1 MHLRVTTVI
10 GYRLIGFFLSTSYK
24 YCKYLWNSEPIKKWI
39 TKEWHYIYRK
49 YVQIFEFFIN
59 LIIFS
64 NLSRSL
70 SNLFKNF
77 MNTKDQILYNILL
90 LLYESYKMIFFV
102 RFKFTYKY
110 ILNLIPSLV
119 KRILRAG
126 VSQVATTTFYLSL
139 FGNFLGLLVN
149 KAIWRIIF
157 FFFFKE
163 FTLTKEKFSFF
174 DMRC

>member
-1 MHLRVTTVI
+1 MTSKEWVYERVMALHLSQVCSNIRI
-10 GYRLIGFFLSTSYK
+10 FYK
-24 YCKYLWNSEPIKKWI
+24 Y
-39 TKEWHYIYRK
+39 
-49 YVQIFEFFIN
+49 
-59 LIIFS
+59 
-64 NLSRSL
+64 
-70 SNLFKNF
+70 LFKNF
-77 MNTKDQILYNILL
+77 MNTKDQILYYILL
-90 LLYESYKMIFFV
+90 LLYESYRMIFLV
-102 RFKFTYKY
+102 RFKFIYRYVT
-110 ILNLIPSLV
+110 NLIPSLV

-157 FFFFKE
+157 FFKE